1 MTTLSLC
8 LLSPYKNHM
17 AVHDVTC
24 TCIMV
29 CVLSTVARGKRQWK
43 AYHAVL
49 KGFMLY
55 FTAVGEI
62 FLSVDVYY
70 IHCTWLVE
78 YTQEI
83 IFVSFFVYLYV

>member
-8 LLSPYKNHM
+8 LSPYKNHM

-62 FLSVDVYY
+62 LLSVHVYY